1 MVRNVLQV
9 ATARTT
15 LEASY
20 YEEECE
26 DGNYRKS
33 QEENVGS
40 NYGKEETIDSF
51 VIRGQPAQ

>member
-1 MVRNVLQV
+1 V

-26 DGNYRKS
+26 DGNYRKN
-33 QEENVGS
+33 QEEDVRS

>member
-1 MVRNVLQV
+1 V

-15 LEASY
+15 LEAS

-33 QEENVGS
+33 QEEDVGS